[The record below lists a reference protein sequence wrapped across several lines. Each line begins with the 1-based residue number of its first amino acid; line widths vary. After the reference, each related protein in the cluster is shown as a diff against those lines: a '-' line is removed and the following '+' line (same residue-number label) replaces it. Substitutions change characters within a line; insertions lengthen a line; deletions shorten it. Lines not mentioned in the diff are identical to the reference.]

1 MVLSTNQRLEMQ
13 TGIKDKKQ
21 NKPCTLRSISH
32 QREALYLYRVKF
44 RSTSP
49 RLDYSSEGGLISLLD
64 RPHLERQYADE
75 TVRTQSNNS
84 RKAKADIFFFILFL
98 LFLFYFFIFIF
109 IWTLLRSN
117 LAYS

>member
-1 MVLSTNQRLEMQ
+1 MVLSTNQHLETQ

-21 NKPCTLRSISH
+21 NKPCTLRSISR

-49 RLDYSSEGGLISLLD
+49 RLDYSSEGGLISLPD

-84 RKAKADIFFFILFL
+84 RKAKADVFFIL
-98 LFLFYFFIFIF
+98 LFLFYFLFLFLF
-109 IWTLLRSN
+109 GLFRGV
-117 LAYS
+117 